1 MRTTTNDSS
10 RRTLPQRRRA
20 RVVLA
25 AIASAAIAAA
35 ACSKP
40 ESQPAAE
47 APGAAAVPGEP
58 SASAPPA
65 EESRPAPPAAAQPAA
80 PPAATPPPAPA
91 PPPKP
96 RVATLKPGQLI
107 TIRTTRELSTK
118 TVETGAPFSAVLE
131 EPITSGD
138 WVIAAAGAKV
148 DGRVVEADKGGRV
161 KGKANLSIELTS
173 LTLADGRKIDI
184 VTSPVNH
191 EAAAAKGK
199 NAAKVGI
206 AAGAGAGIGAIAGGG
221 KGAAIGAVAGAGVGA
236 LARGES
242 AEIPAEAVIGF
253 ELRSPITVQEQKR

>member
-1 MRTTTNDSS
+1 
-10 RRTLPQRRRA
+10 
-20 RVVLA
+20 V
-25 AIASAAIAAA
+25 
-35 ACSKP
+35 
-40 ESQPAAE
+40 
-47 APGAAAVPGEP
+47 
-58 SASAPPA
+58 
-65 EESRPAPPAAAQPAA
+65 
-80 PPAATPPPAPA
+80 
-91 PPPKP
+91 
-96 RVATLKPGQLI
+96 I

-118 TVETGAPFSAVLE
+118 SAKAGDVFSAILE
-131 EPITSGD
+131 EPIAAGN
-138 WVIAAAGAKV
+138 WVVAAGGAKV

-221 KGAAIGAVAGAGVGA
+221 KGAVIGAVAGAGVGA

>member
-1 MRTTTNDSS
+1 MHGNSS
-10 RRTLPQRRRA
+10 TLHRRRA

-25 AIASAAIAAA
+25 AIATAAIATA

-40 ESQPAAE
+40 ESQPASAAPAAE
-47 APGAAAVPGEP
+47 APAPGEP
-58 SASAPPA
+58 AASAPPA
-65 EESRPAPPAAAQPAA
+65 EAPPRAAPPPAAAPV
-80 PPAATPPPAPA
+80 ATPPPAP
-91 PPPKP
+91 PPTPKP
-96 RVATLKPGQLI
+96 RVATLGAGQVI

-148 DGRVVEADKGGRV
+148 DGRVAEADKGGRV
-161 KGKANLSIELTS
+161 KGKANLSIELTG
-173 LTLADGRKIDI
+173 LTLADGTKIEV
-184 VTSPVNH
+184 VTTPVSH

-206 AAGAGAGIGAIAGGG
+206 AAGAGAGIGALAGGG

-242 AEIPAEAVIGF
+242 AEIPAESVIAF
-253 ELRSPITVQEQKR
+253 ELRSPVTVREQKR